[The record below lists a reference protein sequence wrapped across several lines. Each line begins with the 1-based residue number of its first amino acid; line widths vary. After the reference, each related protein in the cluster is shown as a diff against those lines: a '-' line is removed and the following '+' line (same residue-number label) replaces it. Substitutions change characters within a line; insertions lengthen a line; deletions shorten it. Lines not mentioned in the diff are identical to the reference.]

1 MNEITEKLYLRDA
14 ELRSFEAVVTEV
26 DESRIQL
33 DRTAFYA
40 TSGGQ
45 PHDTG
50 HLLWKDGAA
59 SVIDVRTVDEK
70 IWHTLAG
77 PIPAIGTHI
86 TGEVDEERRRQM
98 MRTHTAMHILCGVM
112 WKKWKRVVTGGNM
125 DALTGRMDFEM
136 DEISSDFG
144 SEVEHLCNEEIAE
157 DRPIE
162 VSFLARENAILDRDL
177 IRTKINLV
185 PESVKEIRIVD
196 IVGLDKQADGGTHV
210 SSTSQVGRI
219 EVVKTESKG
228 KGFKRIRFVV
238 HDS

>member
-59 SVIDVRTVDEK
+59 SVIYVRTVDEK

-98 MRTHTAMHILCGVM
+98 MRTHTAMHILCGVVEKM
-112 WKKWKRVVTGGNM
+112 EACCYWREYGCTDWENGLRN
-125 DALTGRMDFEM
+125 GRNF
-136 DEISSDFG
+136 
-144 SEVEHLCNEEIAE
+144 
-157 DRPIE
+157 
-162 VSFLARENAILDRDL
+162 
-177 IRTKINLV
+177 
-185 PESVKEIRIVD
+185 
-196 IVGLDKQADGGTHV
+196 
-210 SSTSQVGRI
+210 
-219 EVVKTESKG
+219 
-228 KGFKRIRFVV
+228 IRFWF
-238 HDS
+238 

>member
-1 MNEITEKLYLRDA
+1 MTEKLYLRDA
-14 ELRSFEAVVTEV
+14 ELCSFKAVVTEV
-26 DESRIQL
+26 DGTRIQL

-50 HLLWKDGAA
+50 HLLWENGAA
-59 SVIDVRTVDEK
+59 SVIDVQTVDEK

-77 PIPAIGTHI
+77 PLPIKGTHI
-86 TGEVDEERRRQM
+86 TGEVDGERRHQM

-125 DALTGRMDFEM
+125 DALSGRMDFEI
-136 DEISSDFG
+136 DEISTDFG
-144 SEVEHLCNEEIAE
+144 KEIERLCNEEIAE

-162 VSFLARENAILDRDL
+162 ISFLSREDAILDRDL

-210 SSTSQVGRI
+210 ASTSQVGRI

>member
-1 MNEITEKLYLRDA
+1 MEIRNIA
-14 ELRSFEAVVTEV
+14 IIAHV
-26 DESRIQL
+26 DHGK
-33 DRTAFYA
+33 
-40 TSGGQ
+40 TS
-45 PHDTG
+45 
-50 HLLWKDGAA
+50 
-59 SVIDVRTVDEK
+59 
-70 IWHTLAG
+70 
-77 PIPAIGTHI
+77 I
-86 TGEVDEERRRQM
+86 T
-98 MRTHTAMHILCGVM
+98 
-112 WKKWKRVVTGGNM
+112 
-125 DALTGRMDFEM
+125 DALMRQTGATNDASSTMDSNDLEQERGITIYAKNASMFYR
-136 DEISSDFG
+136 DTKINIIDTPGHSDFG
-144 SEVEHLCNEEIAE
+144 SEVEHLCNEEIAAN
-157 DRPIE
+157 RPIE

>member
-1 MNEITEKLYLRDA
+1 
-14 ELRSFEAVVTEV
+14 
-26 DESRIQL
+26 
-33 DRTAFYA
+33 
-40 TSGGQ
+40 
-45 PHDTG
+45 
-50 HLLWKDGAA
+50 
-59 SVIDVRTVDEK
+59 
-70 IWHTLAG
+70 
-77 PIPAIGTHI
+77 
-86 TGEVDEERRRQM
+86 M

-144 SEVEHLCNEEIAE
+144 SEVEHLCNEEIAAN
-157 DRPIE
+157 RPIE